1 MKSIILLLIIL
12 ILQIPNVDAHSLFNS
27 AEQTIGKN
35 RIQIGTLPEFPNVGE
50 TSQIVIR
57 VTDRD
62 YEEVDKF
69 TIGIR
74 IFYNDQQIDTI
85 GPLSIDGAHL
95 EFDYIFEIS
104 GNHIFKIDL
113 YDAGSDGGVI
123 TYSFNLSTQSPF
135 GYIFFTAI
143 ITGSLILLAVMLY
156 IYISKWQ
163 KSRSNSNTRVTR

>member
-1 MKSIILLLIIL
+1 MKSIILLLVIL
-12 ILQIPNVDAHSLFNS
+12 ILQIPNADAHSLFNS
-27 AEQTIGKN
+27 AEQTIGNN

-50 TSQIVIR
+50 TSQILIR
-57 VTDRD
+57 VTDKD
-62 YEEVDKF
+62 YEEIDKF

-74 IFYNDQQIDTI
+74 IFYNDQQVDVLK
-85 GPLSIDGAHL
+85 PQSIDGAHL

-104 GNHIFKIDL
+104 GNHIFKVDL
-113 YDAGSDGGVI
+113 YDAGSNGETI

-143 ITGSLILLAVMLY
+143 ITGSLILLAVILY

-163 KSRSNSNTRVTR
+163 KNRSSNSTRFT